1 MPLLLPLLA
10 VAPPAP
16 PAATPLPS
24 VAAPVPPVQIVTAPV
39 TAGPAA
45 VPPVAPAAQTR
56 LAAGFDFVN
65 ASRTPQ
71 AQFALRP
78 ADIRYNAGNPAK
90 ANALLGW
97 HAQHHMPEVVRLMT
111 AG

>member
-1 MPLLLPLLA
+1 MLLFLLLLLLL
-10 VAPPAP
+10 VPV
-16 PAATPLPS
+16 LPC
-24 VAAPVPPVQIVTAPV
+24 
-39 TAGPAA
+39 
-45 VPPVAPAAQTR
+45 
-56 LAAGFDFVN
+56 
-65 ASRTPQ
+65 SRRCLGGRSRQRPCCPSL
-71 AQFALRP
+71 LRP